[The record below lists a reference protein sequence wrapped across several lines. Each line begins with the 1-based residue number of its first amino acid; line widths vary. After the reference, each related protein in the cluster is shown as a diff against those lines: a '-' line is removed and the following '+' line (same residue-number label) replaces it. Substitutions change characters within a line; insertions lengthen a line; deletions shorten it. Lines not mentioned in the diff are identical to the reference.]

1 MHWFCSLLDKAADLS
16 QRYMNF
22 AIGDEKPEEIYG
34 DEKRLARLRA
44 LKAKWDP
51 EGYFNC
57 YNPFV

>member
-1 MHWFCSLLDKAADLS
+1 MLFFHSDFNE
-16 QRYMNF
+16 RYVNL
-22 AIGDEKPEEIYG
+22 ASGDETAEEMYG
-34 DEKRLARLRA
+34 DKKRLAGLRA